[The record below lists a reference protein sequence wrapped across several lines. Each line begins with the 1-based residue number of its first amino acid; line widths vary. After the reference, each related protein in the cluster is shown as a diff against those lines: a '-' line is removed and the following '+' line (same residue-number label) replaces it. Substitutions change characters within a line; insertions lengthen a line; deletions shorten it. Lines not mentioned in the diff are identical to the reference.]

1 MSNLLVNEEYIN
13 GSDRK
18 LQLHGVDNDFMDTIW
33 SDSYTFSTEVKEWL
47 VAFAK
52 FVQLGIADQ
61 INLPAPVWIASVSM
75 VVGILPTGTDY
86 YQEDERPIIIANYLK
101 HLEQEKD
108 DIPF

>member
-1 MSNLLVNEEYIN
+1 MMICEKTIIN

-18 LQLHGVDNDFMDTIW
+18 LQWHGVDNDFMDFIW
-33 SDSYTFSTEVKEWL
+33 SGSYTFSTEVKEWL

-61 INLPAPVWIASVSM
+61 INVPAPVWIASVSM
-75 VVGILPTGTDY
+75 VVGILPSGHDY
-86 YQEDERPIIIANYLK
+86 YGEDERPIIIENYLD